1 MSVRAFSVDSP
12 AAVRVVTCQG
22 NSRVFLNFWPNYR
35 AVWRWHFY
43 AGLVCLPFVV
53 VLSLTGSVYLFKPQI
68 EAWTERNYD
77 GLAVKGK
84 PESVSRQ
91 IAAALSAFPGAAFV
105 NYELPQSP
113 TSAVRVTVR
122 DGERALRT
130 FVHPETLRVLGWVAE
145 DERVMRI
152 FFRLHGELLM
162 GDRGSNLVETA
173 ACWTIVLLLT
183 GLFLW
188 WPRTR
193 RGLAGILYPRLR
205 SGQRVFWRDLHA
217 VTGMWITGL
226 ALFLL
231 LTGLPWAKFW
241 GDYFKQ
247 VRQLTGLSAARQD
260 WANSSG
266 AKSGGGPATGGSH
279 AGHGAGAGGGAA
291 GVTASML
298 PSPQI
303 LDAMVATVGRL
314 KLEPPVLLA
323 APGGRSRTWSGKSET
338 QNRPHR
344 VTVELDARTGAIVKR
359 EDFAERHWIDRAVG
373 YGIAAH
379 EGQLFGWPNVLLG
392 LLTASGLVL
401 LSVSAVIMWWRRRE
415 PGFLGAPAGSPDRAG
430 GGLVLSVLVL
440 GLCFPLFAAS
450 LAAVLILEWALLR
463 RLPRTRVWLGLR

>member
-1 MSVRAFSVDSP
+1 MFR
-12 AAVRVVTCQG
+12 
-22 NSRVFLNFWPNYR
+22 NFWPHYR

-68 EAWTERNYD
+68 ESWTERNYD
-77 GLAVKGK
+77 RLDVQGK
-84 PESVSRQ
+84 PEPASRQ
-91 IAAALSAFPGAAFV
+91 IAAALSAFPGSSFV
-105 NYELPQSP
+105 NYELPQAP
-113 TSAVRVTVR
+113 DSAVRVTVR
-122 DGERALRT
+122 HGDRSLRA
-130 FVHPETLRVLGWVAE
+130 FVHPETLRVLGWVPE

-173 ACWTIVLLLT
+173 ACWTIVLLVT

-188 WPRTR
+188 WPRNR
-193 RGLAGILYPRLR
+193 RGLAGVLYPRLR

-266 AKSGGGPATGGSH
+266 AKAGGGPSAVGGH
-279 AGHGAGAGGGAA
+279 AGHGGGGAA
-291 GVTASML
+291 GVTSSML
-298 PSPQI
+298 PAPQV
-303 LDAMVATVGRL
+303 LDAMVATLGRL
-314 KLEPPVLLA
+314 QLEPPVLLA

-338 QNRPHR
+338 QNRPRR
-344 VTVELDARTGAIVKR
+344 VTVELDAKTGAIVRR
-359 EDFAERHWIDRAVG
+359 ENFADRHWIDRMVG

-392 LLTASGLVL
+392 LLTAAGLVL
-401 LSVSAVIMWWRRRE
+401 LSASGVIMWWRRRE
-415 PGFLGAPAGSPDRAG
+415 PGVLGAPAASADRAG
-430 GGLVLSVLVL
+430 GGLVLSIIVL

-450 LAAVLILEWALLR
+450 LAAVLILEWAVLR
-463 RLPRTRVWLGLR
+463 RLPRARVWLGLT